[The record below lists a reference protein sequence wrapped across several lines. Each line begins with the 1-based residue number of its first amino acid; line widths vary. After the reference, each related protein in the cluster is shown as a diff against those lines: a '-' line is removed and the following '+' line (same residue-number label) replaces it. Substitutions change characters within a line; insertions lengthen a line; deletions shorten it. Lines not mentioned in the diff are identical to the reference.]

1 MDELLAYPSIHSISA
16 AEMKK
21 KILVLPSWYPSDIH
35 PINGVFIREQ
45 VLALSQRYLVAV
57 LVPCFIGWRQIL
69 RGTITFKS
77 ELEEQAGIYVVNEG
91 RAICIPRIPRFSY
104 SMYARAAR
112 QGFEKLLSE
121 WGRPDIIHAH
131 VVLPAG
137 WAATVLKEK
146 YDIPVVLTEH
156 SGPFA
161 MHLKTSGNRQLVKDT
176 LTRADRVI
184 TVSPALAQQIQDFIP
199 AIDLQVLGNIIN
211 TDYFTPLEGQSR
223 DTSRSSC
230 RFLTVAIIKKPK
242 GLHYLLE
249 AARILKQRGQSSF
262 ELIIG
267 GDGPERQ
274 RLMIMAQQMGLS
286 DKCRFLGS
294 LAPSEV
300 RNWMQQCDVF
310 VLPSLQE
317 TFGIVLGEAMSCGKP
332 VIATRCGGP
341 EYVVTPE
348 TGSLV
353 DVADPVALAD
363 TMERFILG
371 QVKYDP
377 ALIRQSVKERFGREA
392 YLDNIS
398 KVYDQL
404 LSLH

>member
-1 MDELLAYPSIHSISA
+1 VDGLFPHAQVHSITA
-16 AEMKK
+16 EEMKK

-45 VLALSQRYLVAV
+45 VLALSQKYLVAV

-77 ELEEQAGIYVVNEG
+77 QLEEHEGIHVVNDG
-91 RAICIPRIPRFSY
+91 RAACIPKIPWFSY
-104 SMYARAAR
+104 SIYARAALK
-112 QGFEKLLSE
+112 GFEKLLSQ

-137 WAATVLKEK
+137 WAATVLKER

-156 SGPFA
+156 SGPFS
-161 MHLKTSGNRQLVKDT
+161 MHLKTSSNRQLVKDT
-176 LTRADRVI
+176 LTRADRLI
-184 TVSPALAQQIQDFIP
+184 TVSPALAQQIRDFIP
-199 AIDLQVLGNIIN
+199 TIDLQLLGNIIN
-211 TDYFTPLEGQSR
+211 TDYFTPAEGQSR

-242 GLHYLLE
+242 GLNYLLE
-249 AARILKQRGQSSF
+249 AAHILLQRGQTSF

-267 GDGPERQ
+267 GDGPERG
-274 RLMIMAQQMGLS
+274 RLMKMAQHMGLS
-286 DKCRFLGS
+286 EKCRFPGS

-300 RNWMQQCDVF
+300 RNQMQKCDVF
-310 VLPSLQE
+310 VLPSLHE

-348 TGSLV
+348 TGFLV
-353 DVADPVALAD
+353 DAADPVALAD
-363 TMERFILG
+363 AMERFILG
-371 QVKYDP
+371 HEKYDP
-377 ALIRQSVKERFGREA
+377 TIIRQAVKDRFGKEA
-392 YLDNIS
+392 YLNNIS

-404 LSLH
+404 F

>member
-1 MDELLAYPSIHSISA
+1 MDGLFPHSQVHSITA
-16 AEMKK
+16 EEMKK
-21 KILVLPSWYPSDIH
+21 KILVLPSWYPSNIH
-35 PINGVFIREQ
+35 PINGVYIREQ
-45 VLALSQRYLVAV
+45 VLALSQKYLVAV

-77 ELEEQAGIYVVNEG
+77 QLEELGGVYVVNDG
-91 RAICIPRIPRFSY
+91 RAACIPRIPIFSY
-104 SMYARAAR
+104 SMYARSAR

-137 WAATVLKEK
+137 WAATVLKKK
-146 YDIPVVLTEH
+146 YEIPVVLTEH
-156 SGPFA
+156 SGPFS

-184 TVSPALAQQIQDFIP
+184 TVSPALAQQIKDFIP
-199 AIDLQVLGNIIN
+199 TIDLQVLGNIIN
-211 TDYFTPLEGQSR
+211 TDFFTPVVEQAR

-249 AARILKQRGQSSF
+249 AAHILTRRGQTSF

-267 GDGPERQ
+267 GDGPQRQ

-286 DKCRFLGS
+286 EKCRFLGG

-300 RNWMQQCDVF
+300 RNQMQQCDVF

-348 TGSLV
+348 TGFLV

-363 TMERFILG
+363 AMERFILG
-371 QVKYDP
+371 HVNYDP
-377 ALIRQSVKERFGREA
+377 TIIRQNIKERFGKEA
-392 YLDNIS
+392 YLNNIS

-404 LSLH
+404 F